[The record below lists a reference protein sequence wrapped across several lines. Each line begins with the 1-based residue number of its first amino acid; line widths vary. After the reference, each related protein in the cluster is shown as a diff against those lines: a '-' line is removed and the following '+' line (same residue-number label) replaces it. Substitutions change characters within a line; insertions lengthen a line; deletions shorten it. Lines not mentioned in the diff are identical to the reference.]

1 MTTEPNRPLELVGIT
16 GSLRAGSFNTL
27 LLEACRSY
35 LPEGVTLEIIGV
47 GGMPLYETA
56 LDSDDPPATVTAF
69 RRAIEGADAVLY
81 STPEYNFSVPG
92 GLKNAIDWAS
102 RPAYR
107 AALTNKPSGILSATG
122 GPLGGVRAQGH
133 LKQILSGTLSPV
145 FPANEFLVGDA
156 GKKFD
161 EEGRLTDE
169 KTRERLER
177 YLTGFAAWIRSR

>member
-1 MTTEPNRPLELVGIT
+1 MTESTKALTILGIT

-27 LLEACRSY
+27 LLEACRSH
-35 LPEGVTLEIIGV
+35 LPDGVTLEITGV
-47 GGMPLYETA
+47 DGLPLYDTA
-56 LDSDDPPATVTAF
+56 LDGDDPPAGVAAF
-69 RRAIEGADAVLY
+69 RQAIADADAVLY
-81 STPEYNFSVPG
+81 STPEYNFSIPG

-102 RPAYR
+102 RPAFR
-107 AALTNKPSGILSATG
+107 AVLTHKPSGVLSATG

-133 LKQILSGTLSPV
+133 LKQILSGTLSHV

-177 YLTGFAAWIRSR
+177 YLTGFVAWIREH